1 MLHVKNE
8 DGRAMLMSFHL
19 FCEKQNLCRFYT
31 DLVCFYPSQ
40 WCSLVWGYG
49 LLWWGVHALWDRG
62 NGALFLGSP
71 CLLVFLPFTF
81 LVKDTFNF

>member
-1 MLHVKNE
+1 
-8 DGRAMLMSFHL
+8 MLMSFHL
-19 FCEKQNLCRFYT
+19 FGKKRNLCSFYT
-31 DLVCFYPSQ
+31 DIVCFYPSQ

-49 LLWWGVHALWDRG
+49 LLWWGVHASWDRG

-71 CLLVFLPFTF
+71 CLLGFLPFTF